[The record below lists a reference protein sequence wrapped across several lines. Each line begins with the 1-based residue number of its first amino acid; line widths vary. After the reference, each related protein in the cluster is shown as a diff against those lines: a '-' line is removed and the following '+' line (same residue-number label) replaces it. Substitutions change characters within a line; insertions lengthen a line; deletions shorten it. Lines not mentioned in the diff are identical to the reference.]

1 MRTLFSL
8 TAFLALATPALAD
21 GFTLDSP
28 DLVDGRLPAKFAL
41 SEKFGF
47 GCKGGNLSPALT
59 WQGAPEG
66 TMSFVLTIHDKDA
79 PTGIGWMHW
88 VVVNIPVDAA
98 ELATGASGDAAKL
111 PAGALE
117 TRSDLGSPGYMG
129 PCPPEGES
137 HAYVFTL
144 TALKVAKLPLDANA
158 TPALVG
164 FFAKANA
171 LGEASL
177 TVTQGRE

>member
-1 MRTLFSL
+1 MRYILTLAAL
-8 TAFLALATPALAD
+8 LALATPAFAD
-21 GFTLDSP
+21 GFTLSSP
-28 DLVDGRLPAKFAL
+28 DLVGGKLPARFTL

-47 GCKGGNLSPALT
+47 GCKGGNLSPALA
-59 WQGAPEG
+59 WQGAPADAK
-66 TMSFVLTIHDKDA
+66 SFVLMIHDQDA

-88 VVVNIPVDAA
+88 VVANIPAGA
-98 ELATGASGDAAKL
+98 EGLATGASGDAAKL
-111 PAGALE
+111 PAGAIE

-129 PCPPEGES
+129 PCPPEGTI
-137 HAYVFTL
+137 HHYVFTL
-144 TALKVAKLPLDANA
+144 IALKVDKLPLDANA

-164 FFAKANA
+164 FYAKANA

>member
-1 MRTLFSL
+1 MRYILTL
-8 TAFLALATPALAD
+8 TALLALATPALAD
-21 GFTLDSP
+21 GFTLGSP
-28 DLVDGRLPAKFAL
+28 DLVDGKLPAKFAL
-41 SEKFGF
+41 SEAFGF

-66 TMSFVLTIHDKDA
+66 TRSFVLMIHDEDA

-88 VVVNIPVDAA
+88 VVANIPATA
-98 ELATGASGDAAKL
+98 EGLATGVSGDAAKL

-129 PCPPEGES
+129 PCPPEGEI
-137 HAYVFTL
+137 HRYVFTL
-144 TALKVAKLPLDANA
+144 TALKVDKLPLDANA